1 MKKANRKY
9 RCIPN
14 FFSFITS
21 AFQQLRENPLKKEG
35 DMLSKKMAVVVV
47 FAFALALGLAQ
58 VAHAGSLSDIPVVKK
73 IDVSTPVL
81 ASVYDPCMKE
91 YINFSGN
98 VLTVAITVTTP
109 GGIVNA
115 KLLSNYRGVTGVGQ
129 ISGQTYQLSSSSST
143 NLTQRVVEGGD
154 LETINYTEHE
164 LGALAGNNALF
175 SFQTHYTVT
184 PSGDVVSS
192 FTDFEVKCTGQTV
205 GETPDESGA
214 CFDGID
220 NDADGLTDC
229 ADTDCAGAVNGACNT
244 GLPGVCA
251 SGTLQCTSS
260 VLMCSPA
267 NAPQAEICD
276 DGLDN
281 DCNGLT
287 DVDDPACAIIQ

>member
-9 RCIPN
+9 GCVPN
-14 FFSFITS
+14 FFSLITS
-21 AFQQLRENPLKKEG
+21 VVQQLRKNQLKMEG
-35 DMLSKKMAVVVV
+35 EMLNKNMAVVLV
-47 FAFALALGLAQ
+47 FALAFALGLLAQ
-58 VAHAGSLSDIPVVKK
+58 VAQAAEEIRVTKY

-109 GGIVNA
+109 GGIVNS
-115 KLLSNYRGVTGVGQ
+115 KFLSSYQGVTGVGQ

-154 LETINYTEHE
+154 LETINYTEHK
-164 LGALAGNNALF
+164 LGRLAQNNALF
-175 SFQTHYTVT
+175 TFQSHYTVK
-184 PSGDVVSS
+184 PSGDVVAV

-229 ADTDCAGAVNGACNT
+229 ADTDCAGALNGACNT

-267 NAPQAEICD
+267 NAPQAEICG

-287 DVDDPACAIIQ
+287 DVDDPACAIIL